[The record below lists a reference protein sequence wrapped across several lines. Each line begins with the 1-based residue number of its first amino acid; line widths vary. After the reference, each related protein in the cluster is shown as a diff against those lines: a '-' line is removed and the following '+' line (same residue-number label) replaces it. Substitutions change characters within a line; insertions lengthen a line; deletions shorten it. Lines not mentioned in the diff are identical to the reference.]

1 MVGLI
6 IYYIGA
12 LIALGLLYSLTT
24 DLDNKTDAGMIIV
37 GTILS
42 WITVVFIIYKIY
54 TKEN

>member
-12 LIALGLLYSLTT
+12 LIALGLLYSLTN
-24 DLDNKTDAGMIIV
+24 DLDNKTDAGMVIV
-37 GTILS
+37 GTIFS